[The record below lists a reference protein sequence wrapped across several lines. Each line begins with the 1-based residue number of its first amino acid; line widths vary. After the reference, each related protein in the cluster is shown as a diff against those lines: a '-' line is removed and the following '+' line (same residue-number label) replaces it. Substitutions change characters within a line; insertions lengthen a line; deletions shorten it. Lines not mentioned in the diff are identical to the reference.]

1 MYRETRGF
9 SAAALPGLGAGA
21 WKGFASLF
29 VSCGKHLRSL
39 CHKQLLGNFFIY
51 SFKDYF
57 CQEKVGPEVRG
68 PKEGGIL

>member
-1 MYRETRGF
+1 MYREERGF
-9 SAAALPGLGAGA
+9 SAAALPGLGAGLGT
-21 WKGFASLF
+21 GFASLF

-51 SFKDYF
+51 SFKDCF
-57 CQEKVGPEVRG
+57 CQEKVGPKAGG